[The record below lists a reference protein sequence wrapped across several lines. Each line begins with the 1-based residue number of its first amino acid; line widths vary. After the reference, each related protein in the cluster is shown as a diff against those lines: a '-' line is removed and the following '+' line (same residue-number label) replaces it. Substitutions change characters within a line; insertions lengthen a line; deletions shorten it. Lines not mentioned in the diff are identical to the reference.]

1 MNVIG
6 DQMDAT
12 SPLLPGNL
20 LTWVD
25 VDEHCAA
32 LAVANRWPGWLKEA
46 NAWWDGIEL
55 TVTSDVP
62 VEEVLAWLDTAFG
75 MGSVV
80 GGEEGPLLVL
90 DRPQTMEREGLP
102 VHILRTEDFTHGFRP
117 PRLIERRITEALGS
131 PLPRPADDGFPG
143 GVQVVAFHSF
153 KGGVGR
159 TVHAVALA
167 DLLAQRGRRVLLVD
181 ADLEAPGITWM
192 HQAQGGACDI
202 AYDDLLALLHSS
214 TDGDRSK
221 AVEIASG
228 YLVNQ
233 ETVRHKNGGRL
244 VILPTSRRTR
254 LGPPRIEP
262 AQLLTPDRSRYF
274 LTESLADLAA
284 AADLDTVVVDLR
296 AGASELSAPI
306 LLDPRVQRIFVTT
319 LSSQSVDGTEQ
330 MIRQLG
336 DKAVAITGKDP
347 EPAVVVT
354 QFRQDRHA
362 AEVAEARRQL
372 ARALEAMRAAPVS
385 GEVEAVSPDQTRDVD
400 ATVLTEPAFSPFR
413 EELLALPQSWDD
425 VVEVLRRQ
433 GIGELLAEML
443 PLLSEADLGSENGVE
458 EGIEGRRS
466 ALHRR
471 AQSLVFAERTGLDS
485 GLGFLSTAP
494 LRRLVGDNRTSLPV
508 TVVVGAKGSGK
519 TFTYARMC
527 AAGTWRKFAAGADE
541 EVRIDAPVVPVLDP
555 GNMEFSSDGSSP
567 QGLRDR
573 VVGGRGAEALEIRK
587 VLLDALQDEADKESL
602 VHWRH
607 TWLRCM
613 AMSLAGP
620 AADLEDPEKVLRDRA
635 RSQQALFVFD
645 GLEDLFQELEG
656 EAKRVAL
663 RALFTEVPDWLRA
676 FRGRPFG
683 AVIFVRSDLVR
694 FAVRQN
700 LGQFL
705 DRYDPYALRW
715 DSQEAL
721 RLALWV
727 STTAGAVPQ
736 ADGDL
741 MDYTW
746 ERLVQALVPV
756 WGVKM
761 GRKNSREARSDR
773 WVPAALGDFNDQVQA
788 RDVVRFI
795 RDAAESSQGDQDW
808 PDRLLTPSA
817 MRQALV
823 KGSQAKLEELRQENP
838 VVGELLLRMGRHADN
853 VVMPFNAEDVGLDA
867 NAIAKLEEA
876 GALDRDADGLYR
888 LPEIYRHALG
898 FRTRG
903 RVRVIRP

>member
-6 DQMDAT
+6 DQMEAT

-32 LAVANRWPGWLKEA
+32 LAVMNRWPRWLREVS
-46 NAWWDGIEL
+46 AWWDGIEL
-55 TVTSDVP
+55 TVASNVSD
-62 VEEVLAWLDTAFG
+62 EDVLAWLDTAFG

-80 GGEEGPLLVL
+80 GEPEGPVLVL
-90 DRPQTMEREGLP
+90 DRPQAVGREGLP
-102 VHILRTEDFTHGFRP
+102 VRILRSEDFTPGFRP
-117 PRLIERRITEALGS
+117 PRLVERRITEALSS

-143 GVQVVAFHSF
+143 GVQVAAFHSF

-159 TVHAVALA
+159 TIHAVAFA
-167 DLLAQRGRRVLLVD
+167 DLLARRGRRVLLVD

-214 TDGDRSK
+214 TEGDRTK
-221 AVEIASG
+221 AVQIATG

-233 ETVRHKNGGRL
+233 ETIRHKNDGRL

-254 LGPPRIEP
+254 LGPPRVEP
-262 AQLLTPDRSRYF
+262 TQLLTPDRPRYF
-274 LTESLADLAA
+274 LTESLAELAA
-284 AADLDTVVVDLR
+284 VADLDTVIIDLR

-319 LSSQSVDGTEQ
+319 LSSQSLEGTEQ

-336 DKAVAITGKDP
+336 DKAVAITGRDP

-362 AEVAEARRQL
+362 TEVTEARLQL
-372 ARALEAMRAAPVS
+372 SRALEAMRATSVAGAAES
-385 GEVEAVSPDQTRDVD
+385 TSAGDTLEVD
-400 ATVLTEPAFSPFR
+400 ATVLTEPIFSPFH
-413 EELLALPQSWDD
+413 EELLALPQSWDE
-425 VVEVLRRQ
+425 VVEVVRRQ
-433 GIGELLAEML
+433 GIGELLAETL
-443 PLLSEADLGSENGVE
+443 PLLSETDSVPGSVMV

-485 GLGFLSTAP
+485 GLGFLSTDP

-527 AAGTWRKFAAGADE
+527 AAGSWRKFAAGADE
-541 EVRIDAPVVPVLDP
+541 LVRIDAPIVPVLDP
-555 GNMEFSSDGSSP
+555 ANMEFSSDGSSP
-567 QGLRDR
+567 QRLRDHIA
-573 VVGGRGAEALEIRK
+573 GGRGAGVPEIRK
-587 VLLDALQDEADKESL
+587 VLLDALQDQDGREDV
-602 VHWRH
+602 VHWRRA
-607 TWLRCM
+607 WLRCM
-613 AMSLAGP
+613 AMSLTGSAVSH
-620 AADLEDPEKVLRDRA
+620 EDPERVLRE
-635 RSQQALFVFD
+635 RSLTQQALFVFD
-645 GLEDLFQELEG
+645 GLEDFFQELEG

-663 RALFTEVPDWLRA
+663 RALFIEVPDWLRA
-676 FRGRPFG
+676 FRSRPFG
-683 AVIFVRSDLVR
+683 VVIFVRSDLVR

-727 STTAGAVPQ
+727 ATTAKAVPQ

-741 MDYTW
+741 MDYSW

-795 RDAAESSQGDQDW
+795 RDAAEFSRRDQDW
-808 PDRLLTPSA
+808 PDRLLTPGA

-823 KGSQAKLEELRQENP
+823 KGSREKLDELRQENP
-838 VVGELLLRMGRHADN
+838 VVGTLLTDVGRHADE

-867 NAIAKLEEA
+867 NAIAKLKEA
-876 GALDRDADGLYR
+876 GALDRDSDGLYR

-903 RVRVIRP
+903 RVRVIRS

>member
-1 MNVIG
+1 ME
-6 DQMDAT
+6 AT

-32 LAVANRWPGWLKEA
+32 LAVAHRWPEWLREA

-55 TVTSDVP
+55 TVTSGASTED
-62 VEEVLAWLDTAFG
+62 VLAWLDTAFG
-75 MGSVV
+75 MGSVI
-80 GGEEGPLLVL
+80 GGPQGPVLVL
-90 DRPQTMEREGLP
+90 DRPQAMEREGLP
-102 VHILRTEDFTHGFRP
+102 VRILTDEDFTPGFRP
-117 PRLIERRITEALGS
+117 PRLVERRITEALDS
-131 PLPRPADDGFPG
+131 PLPRPAEDGFPG
-143 GVQVVAFHSF
+143 GVQVAAFHSF

-159 TVHAVALA
+159 TVHAVAFA

-181 ADLEAPGITWM
+181 ADLEAPGISWM

-202 AYDDLLALLHSS
+202 AYDDFLALLHGSE
-214 TDGDRSK
+214 DGDRAK
-221 AVEIASG
+221 AVEVASG

-284 AADLDTVVVDLR
+284 VADLDTVVVDLR

-306 LLDPRVQRIFVTT
+306 LLDPRVQRTFVTT
-319 LSSQSVDGTEQ
+319 LSSQSLDGTER

-336 DKAVAITGKDP
+336 DKAVAITGRDP

-354 QFRQDRHA
+354 QFRKDRHA
-362 AEVAEARRQL
+362 AEVDEARLQL
-372 ARALEAMRAAPVS
+372 SRALEAMRAASTP
-385 GEVEAVSPDQTRDVD
+385 GAEETTSPGDTLDVD
-400 ATVLTEPAFSPFR
+400 ATILTEPVFSPFR
-413 EELLALPQSWDD
+413 EELLALPQSWDE
-425 VVEVLRRQ
+425 VVGVIRRH
-433 GIGELLAEML
+433 GIGELLADML
-443 PLLSEADLGSENGVE
+443 PLFSDTETGPEPGVAEGADF
-458 EGIEGRRS
+458 RRS

-485 GLGFLSTAP
+485 GLGFLSTDP
-494 LRRLVGDNRTSLPV
+494 LRRLVGDHRTSLPI

-527 AAGTWRKFAAGADE
+527 AAGSWVRFAAGADE
-541 EVRIDAPVVPVLDP
+541 QVRVDAPVVPVLDP
-555 GNMEFSSDGSSP
+555 ANMDLSRDGSSP
-567 QGLRDR
+567 QRLRDR
-573 VVGGRGAEALEIRK
+573 VVGGHGAGVLEIRK
-587 VLLDALQDEADKESL
+587 VLEDALQDRDNRENV
-602 VHWRH
+602 VHWRRA
-607 TWLRCM
+607 WLQCM
-613 AMSLAGP
+613 ALSLVGP
-620 AADLEDPEKVLRDRA
+620 TALHKDPEEVLRQ
-635 RSQQALFVFD
+635 RSRDQQALFVFD
-645 GLEDLFQELEG
+645 GLEDFFQELEG
-656 EAKRVAL
+656 EEKRVAL

-683 AVIFVRSDLVR
+683 AVVFVRSDLVR

-727 STTAGAVPQ
+727 AMTAEAVPRI
-736 ADGDL
+736 DGDL
-741 MDYTW
+741 MDYSW
-746 ERLVQALVPV
+746 ERLVQALAPV

-795 RDAAESSQGDQDW
+795 RDAAEFSQGDQDW

-823 KGSQAKLEELRQENP
+823 KGSQEKLKELHQENP
-838 VVGELLLRMGRHADN
+838 VVGDLLLGVGRHAED
-853 VVMPFNAEDVGLDA
+853 VVMPFNAEAVGLDA

>member
-1 MNVIG
+1 MIG
-6 DQMDAT
+6 DRMEAT

-25 VDEHCAA
+25 VDEHCAD
-32 LAVANRWPGWLKEA
+32 LAVANRWPTWLKEA

-55 TVTSDVP
+55 TVTSAVP
-62 VEEVLAWLDTAFG
+62 TEEVLSWLDTAFG
-75 MGSVV
+75 LGSVV

-102 VHILRTEDFTHGFRP
+102 VHILRSEDYTPGFRP
-117 PRLIERRITEALGS
+117 PRLVERRITEALSS
-131 PLPRPADDGFPG
+131 PLPRPAEEGFAG
-143 GVQVVAFHSF
+143 GVQLVAFHSF

-159 TVHAVALA
+159 TVHAVAFA

-181 ADLEAPGITWM
+181 ADLEAPGISWM
-192 HQAQGGACDI
+192 HRAQGGACGI

-214 TDGDRSK
+214 TDGDRAK

-233 ETVRHKNGGRL
+233 ETIRHKNGGRL

-254 LGPPRIEP
+254 LGPPRVEP

-284 AADLDTVVVDLR
+284 VADLDTVVVDLR

-306 LLDPRVQRIFVTT
+306 LLDPRVQRTFVTT
-319 LSSQSVDGTEQ
+319 LSSQSLDGTEQ
-330 MIRQLG
+330 MLRQLG

-362 AEVAEARRQL
+362 AEVAEARLQL
-372 ARALEAMRAAPVS
+372 SRALEAMRAAS
-385 GEVEAVSPDQTRDVD
+385 DTGEGETTSPGDTLDVD
-400 ATVLTEPAFSPFR
+400 ATVLTEPIFSPFR
-413 EELLALPQSWDD
+413 EELLALPQSWDE
-425 VVEVLRRQ
+425 VVGVIRRQ
-433 GIGELLAEML
+433 GIGERLAEML
-443 PLLSEADLGSENGVE
+443 PLLADADSGPDRGAA
-458 EGIEGRRS
+458 EGIDFRRS

-527 AAGTWRKFAAGADE
+527 AAGTWQKFAAGADE
-541 EVRIDAPVVPVLDP
+541 QVMIDAPVVPVLDP
-555 GNMEFSSDGSSP
+555 SNMALSTDGSSP
-567 QGLRDR
+567 QRLRDR
-573 VVGGRGAEALEIRK
+573 AVGGHDGAGVLEIKK
-587 VLLDALQDEADKESL
+587 VLLDALQDEDGREDL
-602 VHWRH
+602 VHWRRA
-607 TWLRCM
+607 WLRCM
-613 AMSLAGP
+613 AMALAGP
-620 AADLEDPEKVLRDRA
+620 DVLRRDPEEVLLQ
-635 RSQQALFVFD
+635 RSRVQHALFVFD
-645 GLEDLFQELEG
+645 GLEDFFQELEG

-727 STTAGAVPQ
+727 ATTAEAVPQ

-746 ERLVQALVPV
+746 ERLVQELIPV

-795 RDAAESSQGDQDW
+795 RDAAEFSLGDQDW
-808 PDRLLTPSA
+808 PDRLLAPSA

-823 KGSQAKLEELRQENP
+823 KGSQEKLDELRQENP
-838 VVGELLLRMGRHADN
+838 VVGELLLGVGRHADD

-867 NAIAKLEEA
+867 NAIAKLKEA
-876 GALDRDADGLYR
+876 GALDRDSDGLYR

>member
-1 MNVIG
+1 MIG
-6 DQMDAT
+6 DQMEAT

-25 VDEHCAA
+25 VDEHCAS
-32 LAVANRWPGWLKEA
+32 LAVANRWPEWLREA

-55 TVTSDVP
+55 TVDMGVP
-62 VEEVLAWLDTAFG
+62 DEDVLAWLDTAFG

-80 GGEEGPLLVL
+80 GEADGPVLVL
-90 DRPQTMEREGLP
+90 DRPQSMDREGLP
-102 VHILRTEDFTHGFRP
+102 VRILPAEGFTPGFRP
-117 PRLIERRITEALGS
+117 PRLVERRITAALGS
-131 PLPRPADDGFPG
+131 PLPRPAEESFAG
-143 GVQVVAFHSF
+143 GTQVVAFHSF

-159 TVHAVALA
+159 TVHAVAFA

-181 ADLEAPGITWM
+181 ADLEAPGISWM
-192 HQAQGGACDI
+192 HQAQGGSCDI
-202 AYDDLLALLHSS
+202 AYDDLLALLHGS
-214 TDGDRSK
+214 TDGDRAR
-221 AVEIASG
+221 AVAIASG

-233 ETVRHKNGGRL
+233 ETVRHANGGRL

-274 LTESLADLAA
+274 LTESLAELAA
-284 AADLDTVVVDLR
+284 VADLDTVVVDLR

-306 LLDPRVQRIFVTT
+306 LLDPRVHRTFVTT
-319 LSSQSVDGTEQ
+319 LSSQSLDGTER

-336 DKAVAITGKDP
+336 DKAVAITGQDP

-354 QFRQDRHA
+354 QYRQDRHA
-362 AEVAEARRQL
+362 AEVDKARLQL
-372 ARALEAMRAAPVS
+372 SQALEAMRAAPTPGS
-385 GEVEAVSPDQTRDVD
+385 GETTKPGDTSDVD
-400 ATVLTEPAFSPFR
+400 ASVLTEPVFSPFR
-413 EELLALPQSWDD
+413 EELLALPQTWDE
-425 VVEVLRRQ
+425 VVEVTRRL
-433 GIGELLAEML
+433 GIGESLAEAL
-443 PLLSEADLGSENGVE
+443 PILSETEPAL
-458 EGIEGRRS
+458 EGGGATEGLETRRT

-494 LRRLVGDNRTSLPV
+494 LRRLVGDNRTALPV

-527 AAGTWRKFAAGADE
+527 AAGSWERFAAGAGE
-541 EVRIDAPVVPVLDP
+541 LVRVDAPVVPVLDP
-555 GNMEFSSDGSSP
+555 ANMEQPGEGISP
-567 QGLRDR
+567 QRLRDR
-573 VVGGRGAEALEIRK
+573 SAGGQGAGRLEITR
-587 VLLDALQDEADKESL
+587 VLEAVLNDPAGRENL
-602 VHWRH
+602 GDWRRA
-607 TWLRCM
+607 WLRCM
-613 AMSLAGP
+613 AVALAGP
-620 AADLEDPEKVLRDRA
+620 GVLDEDPEQVLLQ
-635 RSQQALFVFD
+635 RSRTRQALFVFD
-645 GLEDLFQELEG
+645 GLEDFFQALEG

-663 RALFTEVPDWLRA
+663 RALFTEVPDWLRS

-683 AVIFVRSDLVR
+683 TVIFVRSDLVR

-727 STTAGAVPQ
+727 ATTAKAVTP

-741 MDYTW
+741 MDYSW

-795 RDAAESSQGDQDW
+795 RDAAEFSQNDQDW
-808 PDRLLTPSA
+808 QDRLLTPSA

-823 KGSQAKLEELRQENP
+823 KGSQEKLDELRQENP
-838 VVGELLLRMGRHADN
+838 AVGELLLSVGRHADD

-867 NAIAKLEEA
+867 NAITRLREA
-876 GALDRDADGLYR
+876 GALDRDSDGLYR